1 LSLVSVFRKDTD
13 MTISTADGRAHM
25 PKPTKTDVPPEAEH
39 LSYQGS
45 LLIAMPG
52 LDGDGFAHSVVYL
65 CRHDETHAMGLI
77 LNQPITG
84 LDFGIM
90 LKELGLGPGAPGAT
104 TRLDHQKIFR
114 GGPVQ
119 GDRGFVLHSLD
130 YQLDEATL
138 PLGEP
143 YETHDGEPEGVG
155 LTASRD
161 ILVDLSKGSGPA
173 RSLIALGYAGW
184 GPGQLEDEIG
194 QNAWLVAPAS
204 QELLFA
210 GNPDTLWARALAAL
224 GIEAGHLS
232 GSVGTA

>member
-1 LSLVSVFRKDTD
+1 
-13 MTISTADGRAHM
+13 MTISPADGRAHM
-25 PKPTKTDVPPEAEH
+25 PTPPEKDVPPEAEH

-45 LLIAMPG
+45 LLIAMPS
-52 LDGDGFAHSVVYL
+52 LDGDGFAHSVVYV

-90 LKELGLGPGAPGAT
+90 LKELGIGPGQAEAEA
-104 TRLDHQKIFR
+104 RLGRQKIFR

-130 YQLDEATL
+130 YQLSEATL
-138 PLGEP
+138 PLGGP
-143 YETHDGEPEGVG
+143 FETHDGEEEGVG

-161 ILVDLSKGSGPA
+161 ILIDLSKGVGPA
-173 RSLIALGYAGW
+173 RTLIALGYAGW

-194 QNAWLVAPAS
+194 QNAWLIAPAS
-204 QELLFA
+204 QDLLFA
-210 GNPDTLWARALAAL
+210 GDPGTLWARALAAL